1 MNVLERLSVFTAGS
15 LAHDREAVVGDGWRR
30 EGLHRERIARHSINQ
45 QSSVSGVLGEVGQV
59 LGRQLAGVF
68 AELLG
73 KDLSVVAADLKTD
86 DRTDVAED
94 SVRNFFVQWAAV
106 SGSRFHISNREELR
120 GRVYD
125 FSELA
130 D

>member
-1 MNVLERLSVFTAGS
+1 MFAARAFAHNVEPII
-15 LAHDREAVVGDGWRR
+15 GDFRR
-30 EGLHRERIARHSINQ
+30 RHGLHRKRIARHSVDQ

-73 KDLSVVAADLKTD
+73 KDLSVVGADLETD

-94 SVRNFFVQWAAV
+94 SIGRFVIQLLEVLV
-106 SGSRFHISNREELR
+106 SNSANTP
-120 GRVYD
+120 
-125 FSELA
+125 A
-130 D
+130 N